1 VAWSTSS
8 LKNDDLIDF
17 ILAAGGL
24 AVARPQGLGKGGV
37 EPPAA
42 EFRGTLKN
50 GLEVTCLGAAQLN
63 S

>member
-1 VAWSTSS
+1 MVDLVAEERRPNRLYSCGR
-8 LKNDDLIDF
+8 F
-17 ILAAGGL
+17 L
-24 AVARPQGLGKGGV
+24 AVARLQGLGKGGV

-50 GLEVTCLGAAQLN
+50 GLEVSCRRTAQLN